1 MFTPHKAALT
11 KTLYFINHILYK
23 DINITYKDISQRSLT
38 KIPYKSLIKIPYK
51 SLIKTQLHNQ
61 QPTQP
66 INQPTNQLINQ
77 PQYYKS
83 TIPFKEESLINKG
96 IRAFFITKINLKI
109 TDIIKYV
116 LLIKNRFKSRLK
128 NRFISIIK

>member
-1 MFTPHKAALT
+1 ML
-11 KTLYFINHILYK
+11 INTH
-23 DINITYKDISQRSLT
+23 
-38 KIPYKSLIKIPYK
+38 
-51 SLIKTQLHNQ
+51 TQQ
-61 QPTQP
+61 QST
-66 INQPTNQLINQ
+66 INQ

>member
-1 MFTPHKAALT
+1 MFTPHKAALI

-61 QPTQP
+61 QQSTTQHNN
-66 INQPTNQLINQ
+66 NQQSTNHN
-77 PQYYKS
+77 
-83 TIPFKEESLINKG
+83 TIKVLYH
-96 IRAFFITKINLKI
+96 LK
-109 TDIIKYV
+109 KKA
-116 LLIKNRFKSRLK
+116 L
-128 NRFISIIK
+128 

>member
-1 MFTPHKAALT
+1 MFTPHKAALI

-38 KIPYKSLIKIPYK
+38 KIPYK

>member
-51 SLIKTQLHNQ
+51 SLIKTQPTTTNNQ
-61 QPTQP
+61 QQSTTQHNN
-66 INQPTNQLINQ
+66 NQQSTNHN
-77 PQYYKS
+77 
-83 TIPFKEESLINKG
+83 TIKVLYH
-96 IRAFFITKINLKI
+96 LK
-109 TDIIKYV
+109 KKA
-116 LLIKNRFKSRLK
+116 L
-128 NRFISIIK
+128 